1 MRFHRTSLPRLLGG
15 SDHELPCNF
24 HHDHLQ
30 LGLCRITW
38 CVFLHICAPCL
49 ANGYIG
55 FISLKSHQGQ
65 EPLIFEGPVWK
76 QEEPGG
82 KSEGNQR
89 SKAPSK
95 AVVEFQSR
103 CLTYE
108 SFFQYI
114 IQPPSDSCGSEMPV
128 AFVSTAI
135 QALCGPVFRLTQL
148 LPGSVT
154 CPSITG
160 LLAAL
165 FEGTR
170 VRFVAPVY
178 WDGPRSKSHELVMAC
193 CRSCRSWKIE
203 ATYSME
209 WSPNSSNPP
218 FAKLEGMAWH
228 SMWCES
234 RFSGWARWQFHFW
247 QWW

>member
-1 MRFHRTSLPRLLGG
+1 MVSVGDLDIGATGSYYSFSFMIFSWVLWLMCILEHSICMRRRLAERHVSIEIIAEGIRLNRTSLPRLLGG

-55 FISLKSHQGQ
+55 FISLQSHQGQ

-108 SFFQYI
+108 SFF
-114 IQPPSDSCGSEMPV
+114 
-128 AFVSTAI
+128 
-135 QALCGPVFRLTQL
+135 
-148 LPGSVT
+148 
-154 CPSITG
+154 
-160 LLAAL
+160 
-165 FEGTR
+165 
-170 VRFVAPVY
+170 
-178 WDGPRSKSHELVMAC
+178 
-193 CRSCRSWKIE
+193 
-203 ATYSME
+203 
-209 WSPNSSNPP
+209 N
-218 FAKLEGMAWH
+218 
-228 SMWCES
+228 
-234 RFSGWARWQFHFW
+234 
-247 QWW
+247 